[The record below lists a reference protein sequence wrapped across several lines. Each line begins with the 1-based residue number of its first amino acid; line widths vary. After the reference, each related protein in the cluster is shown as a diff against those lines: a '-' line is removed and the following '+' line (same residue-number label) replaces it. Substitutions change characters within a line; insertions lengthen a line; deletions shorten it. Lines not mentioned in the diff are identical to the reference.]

1 MCFPQKTEES
11 TPFTEMDASCVSL
24 RREQQTLI
32 IHLSETGSF
41 FCSMHPYRCLFKNR
55 GRWLEFNVRVIAW
68 SIALIFVFEWSGC
81 MAKLPI
87 TIISEERKN
96 GM

>member
-1 MCFPQKTEES
+1 
-11 TPFTEMDASCVSL
+11 
-24 RREQQTLI
+24 
-32 IHLSETGSF
+32 
-41 FCSMHPYRCLFKNR
+41 MHPYRCLFKNR

-68 SIALIFVFEWSGC
+68 SIALIFVFEWSGY